1 MSYHRILLKKMN
13 NFDIYLFSISF
24 AFIFLNK
31 VNLKY
36 GMLTAAALCDQNWQ
50 LKFSKKSKFIFLK
63 IYKVFLK
70 EFLSK
75 TLVIT

>member
-36 GMLTAAALCDQNWQ
+36 GMLTAATLCDQNWQ
-50 LKFSKKSKFIFLK
+50 LKFSTKSKFIFLK

-70 EFLSK
+70 EFVSQIS
-75 TLVIT
+75 VFA

>member
-1 MSYHRILLKKMN
+1 MN

-50 LKFSKKSKFIFLK
+50 LKFSTKSKFIFLK

-70 EFLSK
+70 EFVSQPL
-75 TLVIT
+75 IIA

>member
-1 MSYHRILLKKMN
+1 MAYHRILLIKMKI
-13 NFDIYLFSISF
+13 FDIYLFSISF

-50 LKFSKKSKFIFLK
+50 LKFSTKSKFIFLK

>member
-1 MSYHRILLKKMN
+1 MTYHRILLIKIN

-50 LKFSKKSKFIFLK
+50 LKFSTKSKFIFLK